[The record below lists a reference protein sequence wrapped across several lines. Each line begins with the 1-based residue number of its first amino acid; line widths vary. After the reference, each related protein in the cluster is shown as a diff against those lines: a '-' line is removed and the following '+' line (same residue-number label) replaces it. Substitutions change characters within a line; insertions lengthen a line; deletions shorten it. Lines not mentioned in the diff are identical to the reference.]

1 MNKERIVAAL
11 NEDLSGELGA
21 IMQYLWH
28 HFTGEGP
35 ESPYLLDLFKKTAL
49 DEMRHLALIAER
61 IVYLGG
67 EPTTTVMP
75 FAKGG
80 DLRRMVED
88 DLKGEEEAIARY
100 RDHIR
105 LAAEEGDHATRLM
118 LEQILADEEG
128 HADRWET
135 FLGRR
140 GG

>member
-1 MNKERIVAAL
+1 MNKQRIVAAL

-35 ESPYLLDLFKKTAL
+35 ESPFLLELFKETAL
-49 DEMRHLALIAER
+49 DEMKHLSLLAER

-67 EPTTTVMP
+67 EPTTTIMP

-88 DLKGEEEAIARY
+88 DLKAEEEAIRRY
-100 RDHIR
+100 REHIK
-105 LAAEEGDHATRLM
+105 LCEEEGDYATRLM
-118 LEQILADEEG
+118 LEQILSDEER

-135 FLGRR
+135 YLGRR